1 MTCDRIRFG
10 RFHAKFNTPFDMI
23 VDMSLTADII
33 NMFVIG
39 AKCNVP
45 VHMKPGA
52 LFSQEMAESFH
63 AENRLILRPGQ
74 TITW

>member
-1 MTCDRIRFG
+1 
-10 RFHAKFNTPFDMI
+10 
-23 VDMSLTADII
+23 
-33 NMFVIG
+33 
-39 AKCNVP
+39 
-45 VHMKPGA
+45 MKPGA